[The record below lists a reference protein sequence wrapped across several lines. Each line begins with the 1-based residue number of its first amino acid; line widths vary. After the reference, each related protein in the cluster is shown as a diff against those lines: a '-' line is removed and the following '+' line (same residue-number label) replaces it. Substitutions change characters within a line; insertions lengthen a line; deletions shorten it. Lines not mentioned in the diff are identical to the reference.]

1 MMTPDVR
8 AAHDRFAEKLRAS
21 VQHLGDTSRDLAEAT
36 IVSYATA
43 LVASGNDHE
52 RAWRAF
58 VTHVAALARSLERAA
73 PDPPEI
79 GAELRALVRENADLL
94 DPEASLLDASQQDAY
109 NAGQWADVRSLRVNP
124 VLR

>member
-21 VQHLGDTSRDLAEAT
+21 VQHLGDTSRELAEAT
-36 IVSYATA
+36 IVAYATA
-43 LVASGNDHE
+43 LVAPHDDHE

-58 VTHVAALARSLERAA
+58 VAHVVALVRTLERA

-79 GAELRALVRENADLL
+79 GAELHALVRENAD
-94 DPEASLLDASQQDAY
+94 LLDASQQDAY
-109 NAGQWADVRSLRVNP
+109 NAGQWAAVRSLRVNP